1 MRSSAS
7 ARIALA
13 SDLHPPA
20 ADLFK
25 VSEWLTGKEI
35 PVKEWF
41 QRGGAMA
48 KPLIISGLG
57 SMPTSDGVAFRVWAP
72 HADHVSVIGSF
83 NSWDAAVHPMASEP
97 HGFWSI
103 HVESARIGD
112 HYKFQLFTPWGVI
125 KRIDPYAREVT
136 NSVGNAIVHDP
147 DFCWD
152 DDDFSMMSWN
162 ELVIYELHVGTFND
176 DGLNLP
182 GQFNSVTSRLEHLK
196 RLGINAIEIM
206 PVGQFAGQRSWGYNP
221 SHIFAVDS
229 DYGGAL
235 GLKRFIKRAHQVG
248 MAVILDVV
256 FNHFGPS
263 DLDLWRFDGWS
274 ENDKGGIYFYND
286 DRALTPWGETRP
298 DFGRGEVRQYILDN
312 VRMWLDDYHL
322 DGLRFDSTGY
332 IRTIGDAGTEEIPDG
347 WSILQAIN
355 EIVAQHHPG
364 CLTIA
369 EDLRSNDWLTKEVGA
384 GGAGF
389 GSQWDPHFVQPIR
402 QAVIASQDED
412 RALGNIRDA
421 ILYRYNDDAFERVI
435 YSESHDDVANGQSR
449 IPQDVN
455 PADPTGW
462 HAQKRST
469 MAAAMVFTAPGIPML
484 FQGQEFLEGGWF
496 RDTVPV
502 DWDQRQEFRGIVR
515 LYRDLIRL
523 RLDREGL
530 SRGLCGQFTQV
541 FHLDTK
547 RNVLAFHRWDR
558 GGPGDDVVVIANF
571 FHEPQENYIVGLPAA
586 NRWKLRFNSDWHG
599 YSESFDG
606 YMSGDVE
613 ALPGEWDGFPYHA
626 SFGMGPY
633 SVLIYS
639 Q

>member
-1 MRSSAS
+1 M
-7 ARIALA
+7 
-13 SDLHPPA
+13 D
-20 ADLFK
+20 
-25 VSEWLTGKEI
+25 
-35 PVKEWF
+35 
-41 QRGGAMA
+41 
-48 KPLIISGLG
+48 KPLIPAGMG
-57 SMPTSDGVAFRVWAP
+57 SIPSSNGVAFRVWAP
-72 HADHVSVIGSF
+72 HAIQVSVIGSF
-83 NSWDAAVHPMASEP
+83 NNWEAAAHPMHPEP
-97 HGFWSI
+97 RGFWSI
-103 HVESARIGD
+103 NVECARIGD
-112 HYKFQLFTPWGVI
+112 QYKYQLCTPWGVI

-136 NSVGNAIVHDP
+136 NSVGNAIIHDP

-176 DGLNLP
+176 DDLNLP
-182 GQFNSVTSRLEHLK
+182 GKFNSITARLQHLK
-196 RLGINAIEIM
+196 RLGINAIQIM

-221 SHIFAVDS
+221 SHIFAVDT
-229 DYGGAL
+229 DYGGSL
-235 GLKRFIKRAHQVG
+235 GFKRFIKRAHQVG
-248 MAVILDVV
+248 IAVILDVV

-274 ENDKGGIYFYND
+274 ENGRGGIYFYND

-298 DFGRGEVRQYILDN
+298 DYGRGEVRQYILDN
-312 VRMWLDDYHL
+312 VSMWLDEYHL
-322 DGLRFDSTGY
+322 DGIRFDSTGY
-332 IRTIGDAGTEEIPDG
+332 IRNIGDAGTAEIPDG
-347 WSILQAIN
+347 WSMLQAIN
-355 EIVAQHHPG
+355 ESVARHHPG
-364 CLTIA
+364 RITIA
-369 EDLRSNDWLTKEVGA
+369 EDLRSNDWLTKDVGA

-402 QAVIASQDED
+402 QAVVASQDED
-412 RALGNIRDA
+412 RALGDIRDA

-469 MAAAMVFTAPGIPML
+469 LAAAMVFTAPGIPML

-523 RLDREGL
+523 RLDREGV

-571 FHEPQENYIVGLPAA
+571 FHEPQEDYTVGLPAA
-586 NRWKLRFNSDWHG
+586 DGWKLRFNSDWHG

-606 YMSGDVE
+606 YQSGDVD
-613 ALPGEWDGFPYHA
+613 AVLGEWDGFPYHA
-626 SFGMGPY
+626 SFRMGPY